1 MKKKKV
7 KNGDYVTRESHGKDI
22 LFNVEKIIKLNS
34 GKENAILKGVT
45 YRIKADAPVEDLCII
60 NKKEAI
66 GIIEKCDLKILEM
79 AKKVEK
85 KCESKRNKTQI
96 KTGLILHLDGDKRYS
111 QKSLAY
117 YKKFGLRAIV
127 KNIPESKQ
135 ASVVYRMLEYYN
147 PDILVITGH
156 ERRY

>member
-1 MKKKKV
+1 MKKKKI
-7 KNGDYVTRESHGKDI
+7 KNGDYVTRLSHGKDI
-22 LFNVEKIIKLNS
+22 LFNVEKIIKLNN
-34 GKENAILKGVT
+34 GNENAILKGLT
-45 YRIKADAPVEDLCII
+45 YRIKADAPIDDLYVID
-60 NKKEAI
+60 KKEAI
-66 GIIEKCDLKILEM
+66 DIIDKFDLRVLGT
-79 AKKVEK
+79 VEK
-85 KCESKRNKTQI
+85 IENKRNNTQI

-117 YKKFGLRAIV
+117 YKKLGLKAIV

-135 ASVVYRMLEYYN
+135 PNVVYRLLEYYK